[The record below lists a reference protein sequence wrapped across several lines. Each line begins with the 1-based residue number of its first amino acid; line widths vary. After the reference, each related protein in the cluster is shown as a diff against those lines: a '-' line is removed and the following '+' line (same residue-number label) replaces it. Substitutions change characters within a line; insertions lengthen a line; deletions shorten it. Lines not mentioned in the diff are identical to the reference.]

1 MPSYILLYPNSG
13 KNVQFNVTKH
23 QLFWFERLNQI
34 QENDWD
40 DYLIMI
46 KYISLVELS
55 IEA

>member
-1 MPSYILLYPNSG
+1 MPSYILFYPNSG
-13 KNVQFNVTKH
+13 TNVQFNVTKH

-46 KYISLVELS
+46 KYIGLVELS

>member
-1 MPSYILLYPNSG
+1 MPSYILFYPNSG
-13 KNVQFNVTKH
+13 TNVQFNVTKH